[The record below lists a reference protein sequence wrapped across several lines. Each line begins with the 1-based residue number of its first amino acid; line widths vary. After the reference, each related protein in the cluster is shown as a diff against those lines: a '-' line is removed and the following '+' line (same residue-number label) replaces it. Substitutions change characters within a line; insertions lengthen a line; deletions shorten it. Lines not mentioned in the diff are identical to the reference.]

1 MLECD
6 ELCTFVTKQTKQRWI
21 WLAMDRLSRKIVGC
35 FIGHRDLEGAWGL
48 WDSLPTPYLEARCHT
63 DGLKVYSSV
72 VFDALHVIGGT
83 QHIERF
89 NATLRLRIAHLVR
102 KSLSFSRKQAHLEM
116 LVWLF
121 IHRYNASLP

>member
-1 MLECD
+1 VLECD

-48 WDSLPTPYLEARCHT
+48 WDSLPTPYLEARCHLG
-63 DGLKVYSSV
+63 GLKVYSSV

>member
-6 ELCTFVTKQTKQRWI
+6 ELCTFLGRHDRPLRL
-21 WLAMDRLSRKIVGC
+21 WLAMDRTTRRIVGC
-35 FIGHRDLEGAWGL
+35 FLGQRDALGAFGL
-48 WDSLPTPYLEARCHT
+48 WESLLTPDLDAVCHT
-63 DGLKVYSSV
+63 DRLATYKGV
-72 VFDALHVIGGT
+72 VFGGLHRIGGT

-89 NATLRLRIAHLVR
+89 NATLRLRLAHLVR
-102 KSLSFSRKQAHLEM
+102 KSLSFSRKQANLET

>member
-21 WLAMDRLSRKIVGC
+21 WLAMDRWSRKIVGC